1 MLLNKDFKYI
11 DLFAGIGGFH
21 SAMQK
26 YSDKAICIM
35 ASEIN
40 KEASKVYFDNYKL
53 EPLGDIKNV
62 KGDSLDDFEVLCAG
76 FPCQAFS
83 KAGSQNGFG
92 DPRGTLFYE
101 IIRILKDKP
110 RNHRPKILILENVK
124 NLITHD
130 SGRTWKTIKHSIIEC
145 GYNIVDKP
153 IVIGPKDL
161 GIPQIRDRAIILAV
175 RKDIYSKPIDIEFIQ
190 KKTNSTSIY
199 TIVNN
204 KISKREKEK
213 YSLDNN
219 QIEVLECW
227 DDFYKGITE
236 KVLGFP
242 VWSDEFGETYNISKF
257 PKWKQEIIEKNR
269 ILYKNNQNFIDAWLE
284 KWNIRNKFTKTNRKF
299 EWQAGLDIRS
309 VFEGIIQFRPSGVR
323 IKRPTESPT
332 LVAMNHRPIIGK
344 YRRYITLKEATKLQC
359 FPENFIFNESENHA
373 YKQLGNAVNVDVI
386 EYAFANFIKY
396 LEKRI
401 ENNYAKKDRCK
412 Y

>member
-26 YSDKAICIM
+26 YSDKATCIM

-40 KEASKVYFDNYKL
+40 KEAAKVYFDNYKL

-62 KGDSLDDFEVLCAG
+62 KGDNLDDFEVLCAG

-110 RNHRPKILILENVK
+110 HNHRPKILILENVK

-175 RKDIYSKPIDIEFIQ
+175 RKDIYSEPIDIKFIQ

-204 KISKREKEK
+204 KISKREKE
-213 YSLDNN
+213 N
-219 QIEVLECW
+219 EV
-227 DDFYKGITE
+227 T
-236 KVLGFP
+236 
-242 VWSDEFGETYNISKF
+242 
-257 PKWKQEIIEKNR
+257 PK
-269 ILYKNNQNFIDAWLE
+269 
-284 KWNIRNKFTKTNRKF
+284 
-299 EWQAGLDIRS
+299 S
-309 VFEGIIQFRPSGVR
+309 
-323 IKRPTESPT
+323 
-332 LVAMNHRPIIGK
+332 
-344 YRRYITLKEATKLQC
+344 
-359 FPENFIFNESENHA
+359 
-373 YKQLGNAVNVDVI
+373 
-386 EYAFANFIKY
+386 
-396 LEKRI
+396 
-401 ENNYAKKDRCK
+401 
-412 Y
+412 

>member
-40 KEASKVYFDNYKL
+40 KEAAKVYFDNYKL

-62 KGDSLDDFEVLCAG
+62 KGDNLDDFEVLCAG

-110 RNHRPKILILENVK
+110 CNHRPKILILENVK

-175 RKDIYSKPIDIEFIQ
+175 RRDIYSKPIDIEFIQ

-269 ILYKNNQNFIDAWLE
+269 TLYKNNQNFIDAWLE

-299 EWQAGLDIRS
+299 EWQAGSDIRS

-344 YRRYITLKEATKLQC
+344 YRRYITLKEAIKLQC

-386 EYAFANFIKY
+386 EYAFANFINY